1 MAISTD
7 SVLSRLRLKQLGLMI
22 ALDHHRSLRRA
33 AADLSMTQSAAS
45 KALAEIESV
54 MGGAL
59 FTRSRTGIMPTEL
72 GRVVIR
78 YAWLLR
84 ADVEAMCQ
92 EVARIQLGHGG
103 RLSLGVIMGSV
114 PNVMA
119 HAVTALRKSEPDVSI
134 QIHEDTSAHLL
145 AMLDQGQIDV
155 MLGRTTVSP
164 NPGQYHYRHLSEEPL
179 NIAVGADHP
188 LARARKVR
196 LQDLQN
202 DSWVVYPS
210 RMPLRAL
217 LEREFADAGMAL
229 PSNLIETSSVF
240 STVTLLRRASD
251 LVALLPDE
259 VCEFFR
265 EYGML
270 RVLPIALVSRGQPF
284 GLITR
289 VGAQPSPIARRFIE
303 ILLRQ
308 YPLPA
313 ASA

>member
-33 AADLSMTQSAAS
+33 ATDLSMTQSAAS

-59 FTRSRTGIMPTEL
+59 FTRSRTGIAPNDL
-72 GRVVIR
+72 GRCVIR

-119 HAVTALRKSEPDVSI
+119 HAVTALRAAEPGVSI

-145 AMLDQGQIDV
+145 GMLDQGQIDV

-164 NPGQYHYRHLSEEPL
+164 TPGQYHYRHLSEEPL

-196 LQDLQN
+196 LQDLQTY
-202 DSWVVYPS
+202 SWVVYPS

-217 LEREFADAGMAL
+217 LEREFADAGMSL

-240 STVTLLRRASD
+240 STVSLLRHASD

-265 EYGML
+265 AYGML
-270 RVLPIALVSRGQPF
+270 RVLPITLVSRGQPF

-289 VGAQPSPIARRFIE
+289 VGAQPSPIAQRFID
-303 ILLRQ
+303 ILLQR

-313 ASA
+313 SPA